1 MATLFCKSQ
10 EELIEYL
17 SLDKPFQAKIIYQNL
32 IKGVTRFDQMT
43 SLPRAMRER
52 LSAKHVDAMSST
64 VIKTSEAESATKLAI
79 RLEDGMVVEC
89 VRLSD
94 GQGRYTACVSSQV
107 GCAMGCAFC
116 KTGTMGL
123 IRNLQAGE
131 ILEQFIHLSRLGEPI
146 SHIVFMGMGEPLH
159 NFSEVARAL
168 TEFHR
173 EDGLNISYRKMT
185 VSTCGLVPGIKR
197 LAELKLPVKLAV
209 SLVSA
214 EDETRSKIM
223 KVNKSFP
230 LSELKKAL
238 ISFQRHQ
245 DKRITLE
252 YCLLSGVNTTKESA
266 EALFKFTK
274 GLECLVN
281 LIPWNPIEELDFKTP
296 SEKEISFFTKN
307 LKRLGVSYTL
317 RRSKGREASAACGQL
332 ASESKKNDPPM

>member
-1 MATLFCKSQ
+1 MATLYCKTT

-17 SLDKPFQAKIIYQNL
+17 SLDKAFQAKIIYQNL
-32 IKGVTRFDQMT
+32 IKGITKFEDMT
-43 SLPRAMRER
+43 SLPKNLRER
-52 LSAKHVDAMSST
+52 LSAKHSDALSSE
-64 VIKTSEAESATKLAI
+64 VIRTSEAESATKLAVK
-79 RLEDGMVVEC
+79 LEDGMIVEC

-123 IRNLQAGE
+123 IRNLSAGE
-131 ILEQFIHLSRLGEPI
+131 IIEQFIHLSRLGEKI

-159 NFSEVARAL
+159 NFAEVVRAL

-173 EDGLNISYRKMT
+173 EDGLNISYRKIT
-185 VSTCGLVPGIKR
+185 ISTCGLDPGIKR
-197 LAELKLPVKLAV
+197 RSEHKLPVKLAV

-214 EDETRSKIM
+214 DDATRSRIM

-230 LSELKKAL
+230 LNELKKAL

-266 EALFKFTK
+266 EALSKFTR

-281 LIPWNPIEELDFKTP
+281 LIPWNPIDELEFTTP
-296 SEKEISFFTKN
+296 SEREIQNFTKE
-307 LKRLGVSYTL
+307 LKRLGVGYTL

-332 ASESKKNDPPM
+332 ASESKKTL